1 MLNGYCKFL
10 KLSNGD
16 EIIVTT
22 DNNCSDYK
30 NEKYIHVIDPVEI
43 KAISIAKGPMVV
55 ETHVMQP
62 WIRLAKDDII
72 QIPTDNILIAVDVED
87 TIMSQY
93 AKFLYEQHV
102 RTLPPQDREEMVENF
117 LEELE
122 DENSIDGND
131 HNNQDQDQEPTLH

>member
-1 MLNGYCKFL
+1 MLQSYCKFL
-10 KLSNGD
+10 KLTNGE

-22 DNNCSDYK
+22 DNDCRDFK
-30 NEKYIHVIDPVEI
+30 NNKYLSVMDAVEV
-43 KAISIAKGPMVV
+43 KAMQMVRGPHIV
-55 ETHVMQP
+55 ETQIMQP
-62 WIRLAKDDII
+62 WIKIAKDDII

-122 DENSIDGND
+122 DENIIDGND